1 MVVQQHTKELL
12 KDLAESLQVSPSRYY
27 AAERSYK
34 AVADW
39 LSREE
44 SSLHD
49 VDSKVYIQG
58 SFRLGTA
65 IRPISDEEDYDVDI
79 VCELSLSKT
88 SLTQAQLKALLGQ
101 EIQAYARAHQMS
113 EPKEGRR
120 CWTQPYADSS
130 QFHMDI
136 LPAVP
141 DAQRKRLLLEHQ
153 GLSTKWTETAIAI
166 TDREHPNFSQIA
178 EDWPHSN
185 PQGYANWFR
194 SRMQTV
200 FEAHH
205 RALAEEAHIS
215 IEDFP
220 EYMVRT
226 PLQSVIQ
233 ILKNHRDMMFAG
245 RSEDKPISII
255 LTTLAAHAYQQ
266 ETTIFDALYGVLSRL
281 GTYIEDR
288 NGIAWIVN
296 PTDPAENF
304 ADRWEKYPKR
314 KSAFYAWLNQV
325 LSDFIT
331 AAQSPTRELA
341 IEALRPRLG
350 KRLIESVTSRRHSL
364 RQSGVLNPK
373 HRQRVPWRYLNQGE
387 VRIQR
392 ASYKQNG
399 FDPVA
404 FRSDGYPLPKDCG
417 LIFEACTN
425 VFQPYEVY
433 WQVVNTG
440 RDAKIANNLRGEI
453 EKGHITEGRLIKEE
467 STLFAGTHSIECFI
481 VKQGYLAAR
490 SGQFIVN
497 IQ

>member
-12 KDLAESLQVSPSRYY
+12 EDLAASLQVSPSRYY

-34 AVADW
+34 AVSNW

-44 SSLHD
+44 SSLRD

-65 IRPISDEEDYDVDI
+65 IRPISDEEDYDVDL
-79 VCELSLSKT
+79 VCELSLPKM
-88 SLTQAQLKALLGQ
+88 SLTQAKLKALLGQ
-101 EIQAYARAHQMS
+101 EIQAYARAHQMN

-120 CWTQPYADSS
+120 CWTQHYTDSS

-136 LPAVP
+136 LPAAP
-141 DAQRKRLLLEHQ
+141 DAQRKRLLLEQQ

-200 FEAHH
+200 FESHH

-255 LTTLAAHAYQQ
+255 LTTLAAHAYRQ
-266 ETTIFDALYGVLSRL
+266 EATISDALYGILNRL
-281 GTYIEDR
+281 HTYIEDR
-288 NGIAWIVN
+288 NGVAWIAN

-304 ADRWEKYPKR
+304 ADRWKKYPKR
-314 KSAFYAWLNQV
+314 ESAFYEWLKQIR
-325 LSDFIT
+325 SDFIT
-331 AAQSPTRELA
+331 AARAHSRELA
-341 IEALRPRLG
+341 IETLQPRLG
-350 KRLIESVTSRRHSL
+350 QRLIESVTSRRHGF
-364 RQSGVLNPK
+364 RQSGTVLNPT
-373 HRQRVPWRYLNQGE
+373 HRQRVPWRYLNQGR

-392 ASYKQNG
+392 ASYKQND
-399 FDPVA
+399 FDSVA
-404 FRSDGYPLPKDCG
+404 FSSDSYPLPKHCSP
-417 LIFEACTN
+417 IFEACTN
-425 VFQPYEVY
+425 VSQPYKVY

-440 RDAKIANNLRGEI
+440 LEAEAANSLRG
-453 EKGHITEGRLIKEE
+453 GFDEGKLIREE
-467 STLFAGTHSIECFI
+467 STRFVGTHSIECFI
-481 VKQGYLAAR
+481 VKKDDLVAR